1 MMEEK
6 AGKTHTMKKRM
17 NIHPFGCKRVKPR
30 GFTLIELL
38 VVIAI
43 IAILAGMLL
52 PALSRARETAK
63 KINCQSNEKQW
74 ANYYL
79 QYVNDNED
87 RIIPFQWGATPTR
100 GFIWTGPSVDIWVRV
115 VLPYHGIKDSDMTPP
130 ASGQPNYYTLNSG
143 KRGGIFVCPS
153 SNTDPKKFVYIGFIH
168 YGVPGNMYQDPSA
181 GDDRLPLRLSR
192 VRTPSARMMLADS
205 YYNNNGTHWPEQ
217 ILVNR
222 DPSIYGY
229 FMFQSWG
236 CGLAARRHQDSSNV
250 AFLDGHVANVKRQVL
265 QMHGYSQN
273 SGKDPNML
281 WYLK

>member
-1 MMEEK
+1 
-6 AGKTHTMKKRM
+6 MKKRM

-52 PALSRARETAK
+52 PALNRARETSK
-63 KINCQSNEKQW
+63 KINCQSNIKQW
-74 ANYYL
+74 GSYYL
-79 QYVNDNED
+79 QYVGDHED

-130 ASGQPNYYTLNSG
+130 DSGQPNYYTLRSG

-153 SNTDPKKFVYIGFIH
+153 SNTDPKMFKYIGFIH
-168 YGVPGNMYQDPSA
+168 YGMPGNMYQDPSA

-192 VRTPSARMMLADS
+192 VRTPSARAILADS
-205 YYNNNGTHWPEQ
+205 YYNTSGTHWPES

-222 DPSIYGY
+222 DPSIYGNY
-229 FMFQSWG
+229 MFQSWG
-236 CGLAARRHQDSSNV
+236 SGLAARRHQDSSNV

-265 QMHGYSQN
+265 QMHGNSQN

-281 WYLK
+281 WYIK